1 MDAAAGFVS
10 ATGALGAGAT
20 SAGFASGTGGGGS
33 DAATAAAEPAGAG
46 SALFAG
52 SALGPHATSQIP
64 ATTSARCI
72 MRGTLPSKPRL
83 FQPLVAR
90 LQRPLP
96 QGSQDDAPRSPIGIG
111 LAVDDTQVAQEQ
123 HPIGNHS
130 FTQPAAPRD
139 IGLADGI
146 TSLVEQFLQRFEQ

>member
-52 SALGPHATSQIP
+52 SALGPH